1 MDEKMSD
8 IDNLLQTD
16 DGLGALSDEIQKR
29 FDIESHDLAPPLPG
43 KISIEI
49 NNSCNHMCFFC
60 PNPTMTRTRAVM
72 KSDLAYKVMEDAAA
86 NSIREISFYSTGE
99 PFLNKQLPDY
109 IKAAKEL
116 GFTYVY
122 LSSNG
127 GRPVSARLEAALDA
141 GLDSIKFSVN
151 AGDRETYELVHGH
164 DDFEEVMRNI
174 ERCAEY
180 RRTKNPKLKLFISF
194 VETEQNKHTFET
206 LKERVGSLVDEVVN
220 YPFIVIGT
228 PLHKSADRNG
238 TPRPYVGYEDVDKS
252 IPLNRQR
259 TALPCY
265 QLWSYLNVTLE
276 GYLLACCSDFNADLV
291 VGNLNQQSLLDAWH
305 SDEFKELRQRHIDRK
320 IKGTLCEGCILQKE
334 RPYEPINTHLM
345 NSSGNAV

>member
-1 MDEKMSD
+1 
-8 IDNLLQTD
+8 
-16 DGLGALSDEIQKR
+16 
-29 FDIESHDLAPPLPG
+29 
-43 KISIEI
+43 
-49 NNSCNHMCFFC
+49 MCFFC

-164 DDFEEVMRNI
+164 DDFEERIALGFAV
-174 ERCAEY
+174 
-180 RRTKNPKLKLFISF
+180 TWGGG
-194 VETEQNKHTFET
+194 
-206 LKERVGSLVDEVVN
+206 VGQHFL
-220 YPFIVIGT
+220 
-228 PLHKSADRNG
+228 
-238 TPRPYVGYEDVDKS
+238 
-252 IPLNRQR
+252 
-259 TALPCY
+259 
-265 QLWSYLNVTLE
+265 
-276 GYLLACCSDFNADLV
+276 
-291 VGNLNQQSLLDAWH
+291 
-305 SDEFKELRQRHIDRK
+305 IDRD
-320 IKGTLCEGCILQKE
+320 I
-334 RPYEPINTHLM
+334 
-345 NSSGNAV
+345 

>member
-1 MDEKMSD
+1 MSD
-8 IDNLLQTD
+8 IDNNTQTD
-16 DGLGALSDEIQKR
+16 DGLGALSGEINKR
-29 FDIESHDLAPPLPG
+29 FDIGAHDLAPPLPG

-72 KSDLAYKVMEDAAA
+72 KPDLVHTVMKDAAA
-86 NSIREISFYSTGE
+86 NGIKEISFYSTGE
-99 PFLNKQLPDY
+99 PFLNKQLPSFV
-109 IKAAKEL
+109 KAAKDL

-127 GRPVSARLEAALDA
+127 GRPVSPRLEAALDA

-164 DDFEEVMRNI
+164 DDFEEVINNI

-180 RRTKNPKLKLFISF
+180 RRTKNPKLRLFVSF
-194 VETEQNKHTFET
+194 VETEQNKHTFDT
-206 LKERVGSLVDEVVN
+206 LKERVGHLVDEVVR

-238 TPRPYVGYEDVDKS
+238 TPRPYVSYEHVDRS

-265 QLWSYLNVTLE
+265 QLWSYLNVSLE

-291 VGNLNQQSLLDAWH
+291 VGNLNDQTLMEAWH
-305 SDEFKELRQRHIDRK
+305 SDEFKELRQRHLDRK
-320 IKGTLCEGCILQKE
+320 IKGTLCEGCVVQKS
-334 RPYEPINTHLM
+334 RPYEPINPHLM
-345 NSSGNAV
+345 HGSGQEE